1 MTRRRPERRGD
12 LAGLLGRAQDLT
24 QPAETDTRRVALSE
38 LRPHGGQP
46 RRYFTPSDLEA
57 LTQSVRERGI
67 LQPLL
72 VRPAPDGSGY
82 EIAAGERRYRAALA
96 AGLPDVP
103 VLIRPL
109 SDEQMLE
116 VGLVENLQREN
127 LNPLDE
133 VEGTLRL
140 LALRLNVTPE
150 EARQKM
156 MAALRRPVEAEL
168 QIFEQVFTLLGRESW
183 ESFAKNK
190 LRVLHW
196 PPEVLEAMRER
207 GLAYSLAAVVA
218 AAPAEHRARL
228 LQEALGGATRQ
239 QLRETLAALKP
250 VAGSPQVNMR
260 EVQRLGRTLGNSKW
274 LQALSVQQQTELDR
288 WLRKMP
294 EWMREAQ
301 AKR

>member
-1 MTRRRPERRGD
+1 MTRRRLERRGD

-24 QPAETDTRRVALSE
+24 QPAVADTRRVALDE
-38 LRPHGGQP
+38 LRPYSGQP
-46 RRYFTPSDLEA
+46 RRSFPPSELEA
-57 LTQSVRERGI
+57 LTRSVRERGV

-72 VRPAPDGSGY
+72 VRPAPNGSGY

-103 VLIRPL
+103 VLVRPL

-116 VGLVENLQREN
+116 VGLIENLQREN
-127 LNPLDE
+127 LNLLDE
-133 VEGTLRL
+133 VEGKLRL

-150 EARQKM
+150 QARQRM
-156 MAALRRPVEAEL
+156 MVALRRPVEAEL
-168 QIFEQVFTLLGRESW
+168 QMFEQLFALLGRESW

-190 LRVLHW
+190 LRVLQW
-196 PPEVLEAMRER
+196 PSEVLEAMRER

-218 AAPAEHRARL
+218 AAPAEHRAHL
-228 LQEALGGATRQ
+228 LEEALGGATRQ
-239 QLRETLAALKP
+239 QLRERLAALKP
-250 VAGSPQVNMR
+250 APVGSRINVR

-274 LQALSVQQQTELDR
+274 LQTLSAQQQAELDR

-294 EWMREAQ
+294 EWVRDTQE
-301 AKR
+301 KR